1 MLRFWWVER
10 GGPPV
15 RPPTNQG
22 FGTLLI
28 SAVGKSRVEFKP
40 EGFEYRLM
48 IPLAEA
54 LRGSQ

>member
-10 GGPPV
+10 DGPLV
-15 RPPTNQG
+15 APPTQQG

-28 SAVGKSRVEFKP
+28 SAVGKSRVEFKS
-40 EGFEYRLM
+40 EGFEYRLT